1 MKDRI
6 IKKLVI
12 KTPYIT
18 RNGTI
23 KEKRKVIKSCKQC
36 YLCRVMPYLKD
47 KEFYCYKNN
56 RIIDNPEV
64 ISPECPEL
72 KR

>member
-18 RNGTI
+18 KSGKI
-23 KEKRKVIKSCKQC
+23 KEKRRIIKSCKQC
-36 YLCRVMPYLKD
+36 YLCKQMPYLED
-47 KEFYCYKNN
+47 AEFYCYKNN
-56 RIIDNPEV
+56 RIIDNPEQ
-64 ISPECPEL
+64 ISLECPEL
-72 KR
+72 KK